1 MRRGSLH
8 LLSGTN
14 RIGGVANDLIS
25 RLEITE
31 DLYIAVHTQAR
42 DHIHPFRFPSAYA
55 LDERTLLVIGHGG
68 DRYKHSWSGTI
79 DRPLHTTKTPRR
91 QTAIGAMDVQLDG
104 HRPGIQVHVVRN
116 ARNGGMEGL
125 AWIGGNRERHLL
137 AYLHFSHICFGN
149 RHPHPQTRDIFHFH
163 NMPPSTLTR

>member
-1 MRRGSLH
+1 MVRRRRTSLR
-8 LLSGTN
+8 LRFGAN

-68 DRYKHSWSGTI
+68 NRYKHSWSGTI
-79 DRPLHTTKTPRR
+79 DRPLHTTKTPRT
-91 QTAIGAMDVQLDG
+91 QTPIGAIDVPLHG
-104 HRPGIQVHVVRN
+104 H
-116 ARNGGMEGL
+116 
-125 AWIGGNRERHLL
+125 
-137 AYLHFSHICFGN
+137 
-149 RHPHPQTRDIFHFH
+149 
-163 NMPPSTLTR
+163 